1 MQYIKLFLPTVLV
14 ILLDQAVKFAVVRY
28 MEYGSIGEI
37 HLIGDWCKLHY
48 TLNPGM
54 AFGLELGTSY
64 GKLILT
70 SFRLLAT
77 FGFIVYLVWAAADRA
92 HPGFLF
98 CIALVL
104 GGAIGNLIDSVFYGV
119 WLGNAPVDSPTPWL
133 HGQVVDMLY
142 LDVWQ
147 GIMPEWIP
155 FFGGEWYSFWP
166 IFNVADA
173 SIFCGIASILIF
185 QSKFFPKTAE

>member
-14 ILLDQAVKFAVVRY
+14 IILDQAVKMAVVRH

-77 FGFIVYLVWAAADRA
+77 FGFIGYLVWAAADRA

-119 WLGNAPVDSPTPWL
+119 WLGNAPAESPTPWL

-147 GIMPEWIP
+147 GIMPTWIP